1 MIHALMMI
9 AHRGSD
15 AVIEADAGEA
25 EEQSER
31 LACRHLVAQN
41 RNSRANREHLFEYAR
56 DRDGQAGRVLHD
68 AQLREEEQVGDGRT
82 DEREAKADADVGRV
96 GALGERLHPVDNSAH
111 IRWIIA
117 CLSGRESHLEL
128 RYLESERGGRER
140 EQPPR

>member
-1 MIHALMMI
+1 MDGDAATAHAVAMITKRPAEPMIHALMMI

-56 DRDGQAGRVLHD
+56 DRDGQARRVLHN
-68 AQLREEEQVGDGRT
+68 A
-82 DEREAKADADVGRV
+82 
-96 GALGERLHPVDNSAH
+96 
-111 IRWIIA
+111 
-117 CLSGRESHLEL
+117 
-128 RYLESERGGRER
+128 
-140 EQPPR
+140 